1 LSIAEITEITEIRV
15 NTTESERTAWFER
28 DVVALRPKLYQH
40 ALRITHNHND
50 AEDLVQETLTKAYGA
65 LDRFRS
71 GTNFAG
77 WLHRIMINSYINGYR
92 KRRLRPAEYPTEDV
106 TDAQLADV
114 ADHTSTGLRSAED
127 HALDKLPDND
137 VRCAMAALPEQFR
150 LAIYYADVEGYR
162 FKEIAELTDAPIGT
176 VMSRLHRGRRQ
187 LRRML
192 AHIAAER
199 GYAVEDDAPEALAG

>member
-1 LSIAEITEITEIRV
+1 MAVGGRLIWTPAVATRACARTILRTVPLSKERRDLSIAEITEITEIRV
-15 NTTESERTAWFER
+15 NSTESERTTWFEQ

-92 KRRLRPAEYPTEDV
+92 KR
-106 TDAQLADV
+106 
-114 ADHTSTGLRSAED
+114 
-127 HALDKLPDND
+127 
-137 VRCAMAALPEQFR
+137 
-150 LAIYYADVEGYR
+150 
-162 FKEIAELTDAPIGT
+162 
-176 VMSRLHRGRRQ
+176 
-187 LRRML
+187 
-192 AHIAAER
+192 
-199 GYAVEDDAPEALAG
+199 